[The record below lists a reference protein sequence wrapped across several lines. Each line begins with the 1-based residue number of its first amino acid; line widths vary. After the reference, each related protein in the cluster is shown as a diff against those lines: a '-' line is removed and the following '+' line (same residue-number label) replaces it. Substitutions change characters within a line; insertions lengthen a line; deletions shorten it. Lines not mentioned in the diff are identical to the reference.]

1 MRKITILALLL
12 TVFAYGCES
21 LDTDTKKGV
30 AIGALSGAAIGGI
43 IGHNDDEHGGEG
55 AAIGAAA
62 GALAGG
68 LIGNAMDDRAGS
80 GSSFL
85 SVIEIADMAQD
96 GVPSNIIIDEIIRT
110 KSKYNLTIEQIDY
123 LRSKGVEGK
132 VVDYMLT
139 TM

>member
-1 MRKITILALLL
+1 MKKLTVLALLL
-12 TVFAYGCES
+12 TVLAYGCET
-21 LDTDTKKGV
+21 LDTDTKRGA
-30 AIGALSGAAIGGI
+30 AIGAVTGAAIGGI
-43 IGHNDDEHGGEG
+43 VGHQDDHHGGEG

-62 GALAGG
+62 GALTGG
-68 LIGNAMDDRAGS
+68 LIGNAMDKRAGS
-80 GSSFL
+80 GSSYL
-85 SVIEIADMAQD
+85 SVVEIADMAQK

-110 KSKYNLTIEQIDY
+110 RSRYNLTIEQIDY